1 MIIIFL
7 VIIAT
12 VLANNYDFVTCYN
25 DNLKV
30 NMTYPEGTECD
41 DIVIIDDD
49 EKIEGSKDEL
59 EHQEEAEDWDKNGWT
74 KLK

>member
-12 VLANNYDFVTCYN
+12 VLANNYDFVICYN
-25 DNLKV
+25 ENLKA
-30 NMTYPEGTECD
+30 NMTYPEGTECL
-41 DIVIIDDD
+41 
-49 EKIEGSKDEL
+49 EEESKDEL
-59 EHQEEAEDWDKNGWT
+59 EHIEESEDWDKNGWT